1 MISIMPV
8 SQNSS
13 LNKFLC
19 TITLITFVQIGRE
32 MYEKEQNLIYYLKQE
47 LPSL

>member
-1 MISIMPV
+1 MISILPI

-19 TITLITFVQIGRE
+19 TITLLTFIQIGRE
-32 MYEKEQNLIYYLKQE
+32 MYENRAKSHLLT
-47 LPSL
+47 